1 MHIVNMTEVLN
12 NEVSLCTGNSSEP
25 NDLDQAHITKMFISC
40 KQREA
45 PSTCL
50 FMKGIQLGEICLEFA
65 EGKGSKAKLWGFTKS
80 LHRMSR
86 DYF

>member
-1 MHIVNMTEVLN
+1 MHILNMTEVSN
-12 NEVSLCTGNSSEP
+12 NEVSLCTGDSSEP
-25 NDLDQAHITKMFISC
+25 NDLFISC

-45 PSTCL
+45 PPTCL
-50 FMKGIQLGEICLEFA
+50 FMKGIQLAEICLEFA
-65 EGKGSKAKLWGFTKS
+65 EGKRGKAKLWGFTKS